1 MNFIFLS
8 DISNQQGNTMAVT
21 PMIFFLGTA
30 PSFRFFQHL
39 SNGLLMALPIDVFFS
54 QHKIKKKL
62 LLSLYDN
69 STSNINLYNI
79 YYVRIYN
86 YLAP

>member
-1 MNFIFLS
+1 
-8 DISNQQGNTMAVT
+8 
-21 PMIFFLGTA
+21 
-30 PSFRFFQHL
+30 
-39 SNGLLMALPIDVFFS
+39 MALPIDVFFS
-54 QHKIKKKL
+54 QHKIKKKTFAFA
-62 LLSLYDN
+62 YDN